1 MKELSRDEMEMQIS
15 DYVLERLDE
24 EQKQVF
30 EHNLPL
36 FPDIQ
41 KECTNAKQVLSKM
54 EDFDM
59 ERAFGTRTAGTISFI
74 EGSLRRQTPRVR
86 GNKTFRFAIPLAIII
101 AIFIFYSNSKK
112 TKTSTNKYSPSFIDF
127 ERGINK
133 SELDKIYQKDF
144 DTLTEDEIMQ
154 LFEGTELSYPAILE
168 QLEEMNYEEKQDFFE
183 YINHH

>member
-1 MKELSRDEMEMQIS
+1 MKELSRDEMEILIS
-15 DYVLERLDE
+15 DYVLDRLND
-24 EQKQVF
+24 EQKQLF
-30 EHNLPL
+30 EHNLSH
-36 FPDIQ
+36 FPDI
-41 KECTNAKQVLSKM
+41 KTECINARQVLSKM

-86 GNKTFRFAIPLAIII
+86 GNKTFRFAIPLAIMI

-133 SELDKIYQKDF
+133 SELDEIYQKDF
-144 DTLTEDEIMQ
+144 DTLKEDEIMQ
-154 LFEGTELSYPAILE
+154 LFDGVELSYPAILE
-168 QLEEMNYEEKQDFFE
+168 QIEEMTYEEKQDFFE